1 MLDSGLY
8 AKGRVTGQKRGKRN
22 VRNHTSLIQI
32 EGVATQEEA
41 QFYLG
46 KVRPLYRLTGAGQA
60 RGRTHEGRQGRI
72 GGRKTQTGSADPLPS
87 ILFFTIPPQ
96 RVAYVY
102 TAQKEIGGSKIR
114 IIWGKVTRPHG
125 KSGMVRSKFR
135 QNLPPKAFGHSVRIM
150 LYPSNI

>member
-46 KVRPLYRLTGAGQA
+46 K
-60 RGRTHEGRQGRI
+60 
-72 GGRKTQTGSADPLPS
+72 
-87 ILFFTIPPQ
+87 